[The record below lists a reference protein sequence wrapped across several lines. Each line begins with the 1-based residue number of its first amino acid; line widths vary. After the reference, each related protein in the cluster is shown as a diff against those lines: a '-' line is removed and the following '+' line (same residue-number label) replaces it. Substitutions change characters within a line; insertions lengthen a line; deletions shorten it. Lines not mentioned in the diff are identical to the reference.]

1 MKIQSVLKKFIKA
14 SRKKGYSDWEIK
26 KIILNKGYPNQE
38 IEKAFI
44 SLEPKKKYKNQICL
58 FLGSD
63 VINTLEKRAKKNMF
77 TLSEQVEDII
87 RRSCISSKTS
97 GTSAFKTDDKLI
109 EIFSRQKK
117 GRKKKKNK

>member
-63 VINTLEKRAKKNMF
+63 VINTLEKRAKKNM
-77 TLSEQVEDII
+77 LNINEQIEDIL
-87 RRSCISSKTS
+87 RRSCLNIKK
-97 GTSAFKTDDKLI
+97 GYPKAINCDDKLI
-109 EIFSRQKK
+109 EIFSRQKRGGK
-117 GRKKKKNK
+117 IKNIK